1 VIASIGFLYYV
12 YGIVRKKQKGN
23 TMQINPMWIMFTL
36 VFGGLG
42 IWLIALDSLAGYL
55 MCFGVLGWLFVA
67 NNTGQLFIEDEDEE
81 YEDD

>member
-1 VIASIGFLYYV
+1 
-12 YGIVRKKQKGN
+12 
-23 TMQINPMWIMFTL
+23 MQINPLWIMFTL

-67 NNTGQLFIEDEDEE
+67 NNTGQLFEEEDPTYDEE
-81 YEDD
+81 EGEDY